1 MSARLCEPVVVHCQ
15 MDALLFDFAGIAF
28 DSETDCAFFYRRGVS
43 LSLLACNKNYFGQK
57 MIKEILG

>member
-15 MDALLFDFAGIAF
+15 TDALLFDFAGIAL
-28 DSETDCAFFYRRGVS
+28 TAKQIARFFIDAVYRCH
-43 LSLLACNKNYFGQK
+43 LLTCNKNYFGQK